1 MLREGILLGVL
12 MDTQPLPI
20 LRPFAQDILSTALT
34 GRKEMV
40 FMANLCAFQ
49 LWQRVY
55 KDKLCLD
62 LLKQLLH
69 FDEMKAAQVLVPE
82 EEWCSFHNLVQPSLN
97 HVAEIYEDILNS
109 DKLCLDRLKQLLHF
123 DEMKAAQ
130 VLVPEEEWCSFHN
143 LVQPSLNHVAEIYE
157 DILNSVHRFR
167 PKFLATADGLPLY
180 YEPYE
185 FQHTCLLTC
194 QLSGNTDTM
203 AADDE
208 HSELPNET
216 RKCNSVPFVPSSYFL
231 SHEVAENLATII
243 KEVRVQYTE
252 DISGNE
258 HKYVNGDGPPAPWKP
273 SLCKFFVKGLCNRGN
288 QCSYSHSLQAKRS
301 VCKFFLSLK
310 GCRNGD
316 KCEFSHDVGP
326 STSSSSRPSL
336 CLPEDEIV
344 DAKSLL

>member
-1 MLREGILLGVL
+1 MYAEYTDCYYSG
-12 MDTQPLPI
+12 D
-20 LRPFAQDILSTALT
+20 DKSTALT

-49 LWQRVY
+49 FWQRVY
-55 KDKLCLD
+55 KDKLRLD
-62 LLKQLLH
+62 QLKQLLH
-69 FDEMKAAQVLVPE
+69 FDEMKAALLLAPE
-82 EEWCSFHNLVQPSLN
+82 EEWCSFHNLV
-97 HVAEIYEDILNS
+97 H
-109 DKLCLDRLKQLLHF
+109 
-123 DEMKAAQ
+123 
-130 VLVPEEEWCSFHN
+130 
-143 LVQPSLNHVAEIYE
+143 PSLNHVAEIYE

-194 QLSGNTDTM
+194 QKNGNTDTM

-208 HSELPNET
+208 HSELPNEK

-243 KEVRVQYTE
+243 KEVRVQCTE
-252 DISGNE
+252 HISGNE
-258 HKYVNGDGPPAPWKP
+258 YKYVNGDGPPAPWEP

-288 QCSYSHSLQAKRS
+288 QCSFSHSLQAKRS

-310 GCRNGD
+310 LFLTWLI
-316 KCEFSHDVGP
+316 ESYE
-326 STSSSSRPSL
+326 SSFKQNDLIHTVNLKLSL
-336 CLPEDEIV
+336 MERVQQKLKIELKNAQLILLNVYAPKFETGGTFWPLV
-344 DAKSLL
+344 HSPAFVFLYQFSLLYSMTIAGNIFYPYSKLILLRYNLL